1 MSINFFRVGKYIEEF
16 TFIRSFDHVVFQG
29 HINCFSCFI
38 TPTTRPMATKLGKM
52 VTNYKKFNPLSHTTL
67 CAHGQMRSRD
77 KLKKIISTKR
87 IPMASKRGRM
97 VK

>member
-1 MSINFFRVGKYIEEF
+1 
-16 TFIRSFDHVVFQG
+16 
-29 HINCFSCFI
+29 
-38 TPTTRPMATKLGKM
+38 MATKLGKM

-87 IPMASKRGRM
+87 MPMASKRGRM